1 MQKLLII
8 GHGRHGKDTVGEILR
23 DYHGLNFVS
32 SSWFCAE
39 FVAER
44 MGYGG
49 ANPVATAYA
58 DRHNFRDTWAKL
70 ITEYNNPDLTRTASE
85 MIAQGYDMYVGM
97 RKRAEL
103 EACVEA
109 QIFDKIIWV
118 DRRMHLPP
126 EPASSMELTPR
137 DATHFIN
144 NNGSLRDLWVEVD
157 ALIAKG

>member
-23 DYHGLNFVS
+23 DYHGFNFVS
-32 SSWFCAE
+32 SSWFCAG
-39 FVAER
+39 FVADR
-44 MGYGG
+44 MGYTGRDALG
-49 ANPVATAYA
+49 RAYA
-58 DRHNFRDTWAKL
+58 ERHDYRGTWAKL

-85 MIAQGYDMYVGM
+85 MLAQGYDMYVGM

-103 EACVEA
+103 EACKEA
-109 QIFDKIIWV
+109 GIFDKIIWV
-118 DRRMHLPP
+118 DRSMYLPP
-126 EPASSMELTPR
+126 EGAGSMELTAQ

-144 NNGSLRDLWVEVD
+144 NNGSLRDLWVAVD